1 MRASPSSNRMDSSPF
16 LWHPGHPPLL
26 TSDTAPQ
33 LSCPL
38 EVLSFSILSYVI
50 SWLQFPSIPTSPSPD
65 PLLPPLRR
73 EQVSQEHQSNMVKQA
88 TITPGTHHCIKAG
101 QSPVGGKGPHKQ
113 AKEGGEERKEEGE
126 ERKRKTV
133 ICESEFSLIRLSF
146 AGRLISYEG
155 QHCCP
160 WREQIK

>member
-113 AKEGGEERKEEGE
+113 AKEGGTAPAPAVRNPT
-126 ERKRKTV
+126 RMPSYTTITYMQRTQV
-133 ICESEFSLIRLSF
+133 RPLQTSWSLWAPVSSR
-146 AGRLISYEG
+146 
-155 QHCCP
+155 
-160 WREQIK
+160 